1 VPISHAHLRSFNAVA
16 THGSFTRAAEMLNIT
31 QPTLSGQVKELE
43 ERYGTRLF
51 VRHGRRV
58 ELTEIGK
65 SAFAITRLMFR
76 HEEEVEQLLQS
87 ARALT
92 SGQLRVG
99 ADSPYIATPLL
110 AQFQRLY
117 PGIRISIRYGNSEEL
132 MHWIESRR
140 CDVAFLPNIPQG
152 DDRLYS
158 IPLPPDRLVVFVN
171 RDHDWAERR
180 TVTIDELV
188 TQRIV
193 LREKG
198 SRTRS
203 IFEEAVARAGH
214 VLHDVMEIGG
224 REGVREAVAA
234 GFGVGIVAENELL
247 ADSRLRALP
256 VSNAELAHAEYVV
269 CLQESRGLRVN
280 DAFLEMVRTSQKDEP
295 AAHRSGR

>member
-1 VPISHAHLRSFNAVA
+1 MPISHAHLRSFHAVA
-16 THGSFTRAAEMLNIT
+16 THGSFTRAAEMLHIT

-43 ERYGTRLF
+43 ERYGTKLF
-51 VRHGRRV
+51 VRHGRRI
-58 ELTEIGK
+58 ELTDIGK

-76 HEEEVEQLLQS
+76 HEEEVEHLLQS

-92 SGQLRVG
+92 SGELRVA

-117 PGIRISIRYGNSEEL
+117 PGIQISIQYGNSQQL
-132 MHWIESRR
+132 MTWIESRR

-152 DDRLYS
+152 DDRLFS
-158 IPLPPDRLVVFVN
+158 IPLPPDRLVVFVSQ
-171 RDHDWAERR
+171 DHDWAERR
-180 TVTIDELV
+180 SVSIEELV
-188 TQRIV
+188 KQRII

-203 IFEEAVARAGH
+203 IFEEAVAQAGH
-214 VLHDVMEIGG
+214 ELNDVMEISG

-234 GFGVGIVAENELL
+234 GFGIGIVAENELL

-256 VSNAELAHAEYVV
+256 VSNAELVHAEYVV
-269 CLQESRGLRVN
+269 CLQELRSLRVN
-280 DAFLEMVRTSQKDEP
+280 DAFLDMVGASQQEP
-295 AAHRSGR
+295 A

>member
-1 VPISHAHLRSFNAVA
+1 VPISHAHLRSFHAVA
-16 THGSFTRAAEMLNIT
+16 THGSFTRAAEMLHIT

-43 ERYGTRLF
+43 ERYGTKLF
-51 VRHGRRV
+51 LRHGRRI
-58 ELTEIGK
+58 ELTDIGK

-76 HEEEVEQLLQS
+76 HEEEVEHLLQS

-92 SGQLRVG
+92 SGELRVA

-117 PGIRISIRYGNSEEL
+117 PGIQISIQYGNSQQL
-132 MHWIESRR
+132 MTWIESRR

-152 DDRLYS
+152 DDRLFS
-158 IPLPPDRLVVFVN
+158 IPLPPDRLVVFVSQ
-171 RDHDWAERR
+171 DHEWAERR
-180 TVTIDELV
+180 SVSIEELV
-188 TQRIV
+188 KQRII

-203 IFEEAVARAGH
+203 IFEEAVAQSGH
-214 VLHDVMEIGG
+214 ELNDVMEISG

-234 GFGVGIVAENELL
+234 GFGIGIVAENELL

-256 VSNAELAHAEYVV
+256 VSNAELVHAEYVV
-269 CLQESRGLRVN
+269 CLQEMRSLRVN
-280 DAFLEMVRTSQKDEP
+280 DAFLGMVGASQQNP
-295 AAHRSGR
+295 A

>member
-1 VPISHAHLRSFNAVA
+1 
-16 THGSFTRAAEMLNIT
+16 MLNIT

-43 ERYGTRLF
+43 ERYGTKLF
-51 VRHGRRV
+51 IRHGRRI
-58 ELTEIGK
+58 ELTDIGK
-65 SAFAITRLMFR
+65 SAFKITRLIFR
-76 HEEEVEQLLQS
+76 HEEEVEHLLQS

-117 PGIRISIRYGNSEEL
+117 PGIQISIQYGNSQQL
-132 MHWIESRR
+132 MAWIVSRS
-140 CDVAFLPNIPQG
+140 CDVAFMPNIPQE
-152 DDRLYS
+152 DERLYS
-158 IPLPPDRLVVFVN
+158 IPLPAGRLVVFVN
-171 RDHDWAERR
+171 QDHDWAERR
-180 TVTIDELV
+180 SVTVEELV
-188 TQRIV
+188 TRRIV

-203 IFEEAVARAGH
+203 IFEEAVAQAGH
-214 VLHDVMEIGG
+214 LLPDVMEISG

-234 GFGVGIVAENELL
+234 GFGVGIVAENELV

-269 CLQESRGLRVN
+269 CLQEMRSLRVN
-280 DAFLEMVRTSQKDEP
+280 DAFLEMVSASQKD
-295 AAHRSGR
+295 AS

>member
-1 VPISHAHLRSFNAVA
+1 MPISHAHLRSFHAVA

-43 ERYGTRLF
+43 QRYGTQLF
-51 VRHGRRV
+51 LRHGRRI
-58 ELTEIGK
+58 ELTAIGK
-65 SAFAITRLMFR
+65 SAFGITRLLFR
-76 HEEEVEQLLQS
+76 HAEEVEQLLQS

-99 ADSPYIATPLL
+99 ADAPYIPTPLL

-117 PGIRISIRYGNSEEL
+117 PGIQISIRYGNSEQL
-132 MHWIESRR
+132 MSWLEARR
-140 CDVAFLPNIPQG
+140 CDVAFVPNIPQE
-152 DDRLYS
+152 DERLYS

-180 TVTIDELV
+180 SVTIEELV
-188 TQRIV
+188 TQRII
-193 LREKG
+193 LRERG

-203 IFEEAVARAGH
+203 IFEEAVVDAGQ
-214 VLHDVMEIGG
+214 LLQNVMEIGG

-234 GFGVGIVAENELL
+234 GFGIVAEKELL

-269 CLQESRGLRVN
+269 CLQEMRALRVN
-280 DAFLEMVRTSQKDEP
+280 DAFLQMVGASV
-295 AAHRSGR
+295 AAANA

>member
-1 VPISHAHLRSFNAVA
+1 MPISHAHLRSFHAVA
-16 THGSFTRAAEMLNIT
+16 THGSFTRASEMLNIT

-43 ERYGTRLF
+43 ERYGTKLF
-51 VRHGRRV
+51 IRHGRRI
-58 ELTEIGK
+58 ELTDIGK
-65 SAFAITRLMFR
+65 SAFSITRLIFR
-76 HEEEVEQLLQS
+76 HEEEVEHLLQS

-117 PGIRISIRYGNSEEL
+117 PGIQISIQYGNSQQL
-132 MHWIESRR
+132 MAWIVSRS
-140 CDVAFLPNIPQG
+140 CDVAFMPNIPQE
-152 DDRLYS
+152 DERLYS
-158 IPLPPDRLVVFVN
+158 IPLPPGRLVVFVN
-171 RDHDWAERR
+171 QDHDWAERR
-180 TVTIDELV
+180 SVKIEELV

-203 IFEEAVARAGH
+203 IFEEAVSRAGH
-214 VLHDVMEIGG
+214 LLPDVMEISG

-234 GFGVGIVAENELL
+234 GFGVGIVAENELV

-269 CLQESRGLRVN
+269 CLQEMRSLRVN
-280 DAFLEMVRTSQKDEP
+280 GAFLEMVSASQKD
-295 AAHRSGR
+295 SS

>member
-1 VPISHAHLRSFNAVA
+1 MPISHAHLRSFHAVA

-43 ERYGTRLF
+43 ERYGTKLF
-51 VRHGRRV
+51 VRHGRRI
-58 ELTEIGK
+58 ELTDIGR
-65 SAFAITRLMFR
+65 SAFNITRLLFR

-117 PGIRISIRYGNSEEL
+117 PGIQISIQYGNSEQL
-132 MHWIESRR
+132 MSWLQSRR
-140 CDVAFLPNIPQG
+140 CDVAFLPNIPPEDQH
-152 DDRLYS
+152 LYA
-158 IPLPPDRLVVFVN
+158 IPLAPDRLVVFVN
-171 RDHDWAERR
+171 RDHPWAERR
-180 TVTIDELV
+180 AVSIADLV

-198 SRTRS
+198 SRTRA
-203 IFEEAVARAGH
+203 IFEQAVATAGH
-214 VLHDVMEIGG
+214 VLNDVMEISG

-234 GFGVGIVAENELL
+234 GFGIGVVAEQELV
-247 ADSRLRALP
+247 ADSRLCALP
-256 VSNAELAHAEYVV
+256 VSDAELIHAEYVA
-269 CLQESRGLRVN
+269 CLEETRALRVT
-280 DAFLEMVRTSQKDEP
+280 DAFLEMVRSNRHEDE
-295 AAHRSGR
+295 

>member
-1 VPISHAHLRSFNAVA
+1 MPISHAHLRSFHAVA
-16 THGSFTRAAEMLNIT
+16 THGSFTRAAKMLHIT

-58 ELTEIGK
+58 ELTDIGK
-65 SAFAITRLMFR
+65 SAFSITRLLFR
-76 HEEEVEQLLQS
+76 HEEEVEHLLQS

-92 SGQLRVG
+92 SGLLRVG
-99 ADSPYIATPLL
+99 ADSPYIVTPLL

-117 PGIRISIRYGNSEEL
+117 PGIQISIQYGNSEQL
-132 MHWIESRR
+132 MAWIVSRS
-140 CDVAFLPNIPQG
+140 CDLAFMPNVPQE
-152 DDRLYS
+152 DERLYS
-158 IPLPPDRLVVFVN
+158 IPLPPGRLVVFVN
-171 RDHDWAERR
+171 QEHDWAERR
-180 TVTIDELV
+180 SVTIEELV

-203 IFEEAVARAGH
+203 IFEEAVANAGH
-214 VLHDVMEIGG
+214 LLANVMEISG

-234 GFGVGIVAENELL
+234 GFGVGIVAENELV

-256 VSNAELAHAEYVV
+256 VSNAELAHAEFVV
-269 CLQESRGLRVN
+269 CLQEMRSLRVN
-280 DAFLEMVRTSQKDEP
+280 DAFLEMVSASQKE
-295 AAHRSGR
+295 AS

>member
-1 VPISHAHLRSFNAVA
+1 MPISHAHLRSFHAVA
-16 THGSFTRAAEMLNIT
+16 THGSFTRAAEMLHIT

-43 ERYGTRLF
+43 ERYGTKLF
-51 VRHGRRV
+51 VRHGRRI
-58 ELTEIGK
+58 ELTDIGK

-76 HEEEVEQLLQS
+76 HEEEVEHLLQS

-92 SGQLRVG
+92 SGELRVA

-117 PGIRISIRYGNSEEL
+117 PGIQISIQYGNSQQL
-132 MHWIESRR
+132 MTWIESRR

-152 DDRLYS
+152 DDRLFS
-158 IPLPPDRLVVFVN
+158 IPLPPDRLVVFVSQ
-171 RDHDWAERR
+171 DHDWAERR
-180 TVTIDELV
+180 SVSIEELV
-188 TQRIV
+188 KQRVI

-203 IFEEAVARAGH
+203 IFKEAVAQAGH
-214 VLHDVMEIGG
+214 ELNDVMEISG

-234 GFGVGIVAENELL
+234 GFGIGIVAENELL

-256 VSNAELAHAEYVV
+256 VSNAELVHAEYVV
-269 CLQESRGLRVN
+269 CLQELRSLRVN
-280 DAFLEMVRTSQKDEP
+280 DAFLDMVGASQQEP
-295 AAHRSGR
+295 A

>member
-1 VPISHAHLRSFNAVA
+1 MPISHAHLRSFHAVA
-16 THGSFTRAAEMLNIT
+16 THGSFTRASEMLNIT

-43 ERYGTRLF
+43 ERYGTKLF
-51 VRHGRRV
+51 IRHGRRI
-58 ELTEIGK
+58 ELTDIGK
-65 SAFAITRLMFR
+65 SAFSITRHIFR
-76 HEEEVEQLLQS
+76 HEEEVEHLLQS

-117 PGIRISIRYGNSEEL
+117 PGIQISIQYGNSQQL
-132 MHWIESRR
+132 MAWIVSRS
-140 CDVAFLPNIPQG
+140 CDVAFMPNIPQE
-152 DDRLYS
+152 DERLYS
-158 IPLPPDRLVVFVN
+158 IPLPPGRLVVFVN
-171 RDHDWAERR
+171 QDHDWAERR
-180 TVTIDELV
+180 SVTIEELV

-203 IFEEAVARAGH
+203 IFEEAVSRAGH
-214 VLHDVMEIGG
+214 LLPDVMEISG

-234 GFGVGIVAENELL
+234 GFGVGIVAENELV

-269 CLQESRGLRVN
+269 CLQEMRSLRVN
-280 DAFLEMVRTSQKDEP
+280 DAFLEMVSASVP
-295 AAHRSGR
+295 ASVE